1 MKALILLLVFISA
14 SFAESF
20 ILYTEQMESR
30 GKIYWVITACK
41 DGYRY
46 TIIKDEPLEYM
57 SITQDFETRY
67 GKLVPVP
74 CQSDFKSPEQLA
86 K

>member
-1 MKALILLLVFISA
+1 MKKLLLLLILLSA

-20 ILYTEQMESR
+20 ILYSEQMESR
-30 GKIYWVITACK
+30 GKVYWVITACK

-57 SITQDFETRY
+57 SISQDFEKVK
-67 GKLVPVP
+67 GKTVPVE
-74 CQSDFKSPEQLA
+74 CQQDFKAPQQLA
-86 K
+86 Q